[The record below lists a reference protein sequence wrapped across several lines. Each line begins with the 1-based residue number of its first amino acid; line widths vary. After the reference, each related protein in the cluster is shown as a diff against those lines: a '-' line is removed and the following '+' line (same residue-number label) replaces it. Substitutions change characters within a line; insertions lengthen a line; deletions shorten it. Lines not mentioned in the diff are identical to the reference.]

1 MDVDLYGLHWRSKLQ
16 KLIRI
21 WRWLWLAPE
30 HRLWHRGLLHLWFLF
45 QWHLIL
51 FWLTIL
57 ELCLIVYPE
66 KAELLLLVVEF
77 EVIKELRG
85 RPESVENRQHFL
97 TNLGIYLLAV
107 SSLACWAILVEWILD
122 VNELRVWDIFD
133 LSPFYLYRPWPF
145 ALLLPEVVMVIPVI
159 NCTLHLGYSTEVLRF
174 VNTEE

>member
-1 MDVDLYGLHWRSKLQ
+1 VDVDLHGLHWRSKLQ

-30 HRLWHRGLLHLWFLF
+30 HRLLHWRLLHLWLLL
-45 QWHLIL
+45 QWHQIL
-51 FWLTIL
+51 FWLPVL

-66 KAELLLLVVEF
+66 KAELLLLIVEF

-85 RPESVENRQHFL
+85 RPESVENGEHFL
-97 TNLGIYLLAV
+97 ANLGIYLLAV
-107 SSLACWAILVEWILD
+107 STLTCWTILVEWILD

-145 ALLLPEVVMVIPVI
+145 ALLLPEVVMIVSVI

>member
-1 MDVDLYGLHWRSKLQ
+1 MDVDLHGLHWRSKLQ

-30 HRLWHRGLLHLWFLF
+30 HRLLHWRLLHLWLLL
-45 QWHLIL
+45 QWHQIL
-51 FWLTIL
+51 FWLPVL

-66 KAELLLLVVEF
+66 KAELLLLIVEF

-85 RPESVENRQHFL
+85 RPESVENGEHFL
-97 TNLGIYLLAV
+97 ANLGIYLLAV
-107 SSLACWAILVEWILD
+107 STLTCWTILVEWILD

-145 ALLLPEVVMVIPVI
+145 ALLLPEVVMIVSVI

>member
-1 MDVDLYGLHWRSKLQ
+1 MDVDLHGLHWRSKLQ

-30 HRLWHRGLLHLWFLF
+30 HRLLHRRLLHLWLLL
-45 QWHLIL
+45 QWHQIL
-51 FWLTIL
+51 FWLPVL

-66 KAELLLLVVEF
+66 KAELLLLIVEF
-77 EVIKELRG
+77 EVIKELRC
-85 RPESVENRQHFL
+85 RPESVENGEHFL
-97 TNLGIYLLAV
+97 ANLGIYLLAV
-107 SSLACWAILVEWILD
+107 STLACWTILVEWILD

-145 ALLLPEVVMVIPVI
+145 ALLLPEVVMVVLVI